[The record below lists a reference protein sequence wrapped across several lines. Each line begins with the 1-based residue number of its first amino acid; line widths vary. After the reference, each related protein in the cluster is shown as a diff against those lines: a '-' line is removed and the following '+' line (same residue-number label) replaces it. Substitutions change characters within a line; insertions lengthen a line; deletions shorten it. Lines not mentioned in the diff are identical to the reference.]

1 MNHPAAYW
9 LLYIPEPSENGPLE
23 VAAIMPGFVDRT
35 GLSDGAR
42 RVLGAAHAYHLEHG
56 EERAVFFAEITCW
69 IERDKH
75 LTWHELDVDFEAAL
89 ADLDARAPVMYLEV
103 DPLTYWVVA
112 DASTDGVAGVV
123 PHSGETRKVD
133 KTEAKSAVLGVLDR
147 ALAEAAT

>member
-9 LLYIPEPSENGPLE
+9 LLYIPEPTENGPLE

-35 GLSDGAR
+35 GLSHGAR

-69 IERDKH
+69 IERSKQ
-75 LTWHELDVDFEAAL
+75 LTWDELDVDFEAAL
-89 ADLDARAPVMYLEV
+89 ADLDNRAPVMYLEV

-112 DASTDGVAGVV
+112 DTSTNGVAAVV
-123 PHSGETRKVD
+123 SATGEPRRTNKS
-133 KTEAKSAVLGVLDR
+133 EAKRYILSVLDA
-147 ALAEAAT
+147 ALADAR